1 MRNFICFIIISS
13 FFYLCSK
20 EAPIEV
26 TIDRRLIGVWK
37 SSNIYFT
44 SKTSTGD
51 SYYTTYDGDITIN
64 IFSSG
69 NIYAEFIYN
78 YDVYDFNN
86 LEETGEGITSAYTD
100 IETLDNSR
108 IYADNQM
115 FDYTISGLMNNEISF
130 TTNTFNSWSI
140 FGSSDWIDNQ
150 LNDGYLTVFP
160 RSFTKQ

>member
-13 FFYLCSK
+13 FFYGCSK
-20 EAPIEV
+20 EVPIEA

-37 SSNIYFT
+37 SSNISFN
-44 SKTSTGD
+44 SKTSTSD
-51 SYYTTYDGDITIN
+51 SYYTSYNGDIMIN

-69 NIYAEFIYN
+69 YIHAEFIYN
-78 YDVYDFNN
+78 YNVYDFNN
-86 LEETGEGITSAYTD
+86 PVESGEGITSTYTD

-115 FDYTISGLMNNEISF
+115 FDYTISGVINNEISF
-130 TTNTFNSWSI
+130 TTNTINSWSI
-140 FGSSDWIDNQ
+140 FGSSSWV
-150 LNDGYLTVFP
+150 DGYLDVFP